1 MSQHKY
7 SQKILPKYVD
17 SDSEVRYIKTDAGG
31 VRYMSNIRIGKRN
44 DKLKGAAIN
53 IRGTLL
59 VPNKYLPEGTNEC
72 LGSRANES
80 GTFLLFLNWNS
91 NTGHSIFM
99 YNPTFAEPIQLLY
112 KDSPGNEVL
121 GFHRYY
127 RIKGT
132 KAKIVQDQ
140 HFFWTD
146 AYNAPRYLNIDWALN
161 YKKKKIFE
169 IQQIDGDIVDFNVL
183 VFKYKGV
190 LTNVYTNNFG
200 TMLLSNPLLNDYF
213 DIEDCSCSIILTEK
227 EANTCELT
235 TNSTKLRIVPQNFYT
250 DQHHERQIDLVC
262 YPSSTAPKV
271 ILKKDIK
278 QRRNFLAG
286 YTWQFR
292 TKIIYF
298 DGNESAW
305 SSWSKLINTAGN
317 CEEEYNYIAIDYTD
331 KIFDCYND
339 IRQLNVI
346 KEVVIGYRNTNQGN
360 LHSFVRIKQ
369 CDIPK
374 ISQIYNFYNDIYAGL
389 EPEYDDKVK
398 QYDLVPLQCGALS
411 AANNRLITADV
422 TENYEVDCFDFKVDV
437 EYHPKEDI
445 QRFDGKITCWIDIK
459 VNSSVIPYYMPVMQ
473 MTENA
478 DTYYFGYGSYQ
489 SPADPISFFTKDFI
503 ERYDQRLA
511 TKGFV
516 AYIVGTD
523 NFAVSKQWISP
534 NATVNIADSDNDFN
548 IVSAINDSDKSKLQ
562 DNYTGAYKNEKLF
575 RQKVDFTGLKDGI
588 YVVRIA
594 SHWVGFGNKLG
605 KGEAYDLD
613 NGLTWQKTSTNIVS
627 TDGVPYI
634 FEATVFVINGVA
646 NYEPNFEIADNSIA
660 RSSEGQTYCLAQ
672 GYVIDSEATTQQNVY
687 TGLRIEHSAVKL
699 VETGEFIGFE
709 RDKIFTLTDHNG
721 YFWGRAPVQPQDIG
735 GNNKILVSKG
745 KDVNWN
751 DLIGNDGDMAILW
764 NGDNPFTG
772 NLTELKNGTCGTF
785 NNSGT
790 GDNFVQ
796 EAVNNFIVPY
806 LADAHNVTNNF
817 RTLVKGKILNQ
828 AGIPVPGVLVVASGT
843 NRYDTSDANGDF
855 GIIMYANSETNSD
868 LRSYTLIFS
877 GDECNNIS
885 TIRAGDITL
894 GRFPPKYN
902 NSNPFTIAD
911 ILLDV
916 IYSDL
921 TPVYYLK
928 NGDTYDIA
936 ATLMDRGLRK
946 TTVLHN
952 DKTNRIVL
960 PFTTEYIQ
968 DYFPNLTVDTK
979 GNPITATTKAE
990 GFFTLK
996 ITLLSKPPIWAV
1008 SLYLLRTEG
1017 QVYADYV
1024 QMAVSNVEYVINYRE
1039 TANVDGVLEPD
1050 PVTTLYAN
1058 KDANEIY
1065 LDLVTSFQQYK
1076 DRNSNSKKG
1085 WTFEKG
1091 DRLRFIYNPDG
1102 DLYDFIEVEIKEQ
1115 RGNYFVIDNIDSLPE
1130 LKQGFTVE
1138 LFRLKT
1144 KIENK
1149 QYFEIAE
1156 HVKVLN
1162 PYTDARAW
1170 ETSTIKPNTGD
1181 AYRRNR
1187 KMIAKH
1193 EDETM
1198 LVTRIIEDPTP
1209 DDSVLEKDND
1219 KGRSDFI
1226 NYEYKQIRRL
1236 ATGRYSDKLVP
1247 DSSINKLRRFD
1258 AEQQFSADAN
1268 YGAITIVDDF
1278 TNVIFIAQ
1286 ENKCHTRLVS
1296 KRSLY
1301 LGDGSIGVSAPG
1313 TYLSDEPYY
1322 LNDEYGCKNPESY
1335 MKCKSF
1341 GVFYDVVNSTYV
1353 AYFNQNGLNSLSG
1366 YDDKYG
1372 SSKLQDSV
1380 FKDLSNKL
1388 ALIPAELY
1396 KFLVQAQSV
1405 YCDDDNEVNF
1415 SVRDI
1420 NIAVG
1425 QDISEYSGYRY
1436 GSNIGENDVKFKVFD
1451 KSDFAMNFQGFTL
1464 SFDNESKMWLF
1475 DRGYNPTTY
1484 GQLNNLYIGFTG
1496 SDLHL
1501 MEGGD
1506 DNSFNTFFGVKYK
1519 SRIDAVMN
1527 IEPSDLKFYTNWSV
1541 ESNAKW
1547 QNPYVRV
1554 ANSRAFREIESF
1566 TPDGKI
1572 VRRQGVFYAP
1582 FMFDINTPNV
1592 ANPVINGNKLVGE
1605 TLLLRLENNDN
1616 TQVILYAINIYGGYV
1631 PRSNF

>member
-1 MSQHKY
+1 MAQHKY
-7 SQKILPKYVD
+7 EQKILPKYVD
-17 SDSEVRYIKTDAGG
+17 SDTEVRYIKTDAGG
-31 VRYMSNIRIGKRN
+31 VRYFSNIRIGKRN

-59 VPNKYLPEGTNEC
+59 VPNNYLPDGINEC
-72 LGSRANES
+72 LGSRSNES

-112 KDSPGNEVL
+112 KDSPENIVL

-146 AYNAPRYLNIDWALN
+146 AYNAPRYLNIDWALS

-169 IQQIDGDIVDFNVL
+169 IQQIDADMVDFNVL
-183 VFKYKGV
+183 IFKYNGV
-190 LTNVYTNNFG
+190 PTNVFVGNTP
-200 TMLLSNPLLNDYF
+200 TLLGSNPMLSQYF

-250 DQHHERQIDLVC
+250 EQHHERQIDLVC
-262 YPSSTAPKV
+262 YPSSTAPRV
-271 ILKKDIK
+271 VLKKDIK

-292 TKIIYF
+292 TKIVYF
-298 DGNESAW
+298 DGNETAW
-305 SSWSKLINTAGN
+305 SAWSKLINTAGN

-339 IRQLNVI
+339 LRQLNVI

-374 ISQIYNFYNDIYAGL
+374 INQVYNFYNDIYAGL

-398 QYDLVPLQCGALS
+398 QYDLVPLQCGAVS
-411 AANNRLITADV
+411 AANNRLLTADV

-437 EYHPKEDI
+437 EYNPKEEI
-445 QRFDGKITCWIDIK
+445 QKYNGKITGWIDVLNRMLERAGTPTNVPI
-459 VNSSVIPYYMPVMQ
+459 IQ
-473 MTENA
+473 TTENA
-478 DTYYFGYGSYQ
+478 NTYSFG
-489 SPADPISFFTKDFI
+489 
-503 ERYDQRLA
+503 RYSIRDGFDQRLG
-511 TKGFV
+511 TKGFAV
-516 AYIVGTD
+516 YLAGTD
-523 NFAVSKQWISP
+523 NVTISKQVISP
-534 NATVNIADSDNDFN
+534 NIDVNIADPDFN
-548 IVSAINDSDKSKLQ
+548 IVKFVTDDDKQKVNDAIEN
-562 DNYTGAYKNEKLF
+562 NTTAF
-575 RQKVDFTGLKDGI
+575 RQKFEFTGLKDGI
-588 YVVRIA
+588 YIIRIA
-594 SHWVGFGNKLG
+594 SHWCSSGNKLG
-605 KGEAYDLD
+605 KGDSYDLD
-613 NGLTWQKTSTNIVS
+613 NGLIWQKTSTNVFSVNGVENYFEAIVS
-627 TDGVPYI
+627 IVGGVMQEVEP
-634 FEATVFVINGVA
+634 VFVVEDCTNTLA
-646 NYEPNFEIADNSIA
+646 EMEITDVTALI
-660 RSSEGQTYCLAQ
+660 Q
-672 GYVIDSEATTQQNVY
+672 GYVIDSESVLQPNVY
-687 TGLRIEHSAVKL
+687 NGTRIEYATVKMVRTTEIL
-699 VETGEFIGFE
+699 GNEKGTPSYA
-709 RDKIFTLTDHNG
+709 KADHNG
-721 YFWGRAPVQPQDIG
+721 YFYAVAEVDKLDIG

-745 KDVNWN
+745 KNINYWLDTF
-751 DLIGNDGDMAILW
+751 GNDGDMAILW
-764 NGDNPFTG
+764 NGDDPFTG
-772 NLTELKNGTCGTF
+772 NLSQLKLGTCGIF

-796 EAVNNFIVPY
+796 NVVNNFIIPY
-806 LADAHNVTNNF
+806 IADAHNITKNF
-817 RTLVKGKILNQ
+817 RTLVRGRVVNQ
-828 AGIPVPGVLVVASGT
+828 AGIPVSGILVVASGT
-843 NRYDTSDANGDF
+843 QRFDTTDINGEF
-855 GIIMYANSETNSD
+855 GILVYSNSIFRSD
-868 LRSYTLIFS
+868 IRNVSLIFN
-877 GDECNNIS
+877 GDECN
-885 TIRAGDITL
+885 DIAFLRSYEILL
-894 GRFPPKYN
+894 GKNPPKYN
-902 NSNPFTIAD
+902 NDNPYIISD
-911 ILLDV
+911 ITAV
-916 IYSDL
+916 VTYVDL
-921 TPVYYLK
+921 KRVYYLK
-928 NGDTYDIA
+928 NGDTYDIGV
-936 ATLMDRGLRK
+936 TLMDRALRK

-952 DKTNRIVL
+952 DKTNRIRL

-979 GNPITATTKAE
+979 GNPITSTTKAE

-996 ITLLSKPPIWAV
+996 FTLLSNPEIWNTHI
-1008 SLYLLRTEG
+1008 YFLRTEG

-1024 QMAVSNVEYVINYRE
+1024 QMVVSDIEYVINYRE
-1039 TANVDGVLEPD
+1039 TLNEDGVLEPD
-1050 PVTTLYAN
+1050 PVTTLYQN

-1065 LDLVTSFQQYK
+1065 LDLVTSFEQFR

-1085 WTFEKG
+1085 WTFEQG
-1091 DRLRFIYNPDG
+1091 DRLRFLYKPDG
-1102 DLYDFIEVEIKEQ
+1102 GLYDFIEVEIKEQ
-1115 RGNYFVIDNIDSLPE
+1115 RGKYFVIDNIDSLPE

-1144 KIENK
+1144 KIDNK

-1156 HVKVLN
+1156 HIKVLN
-1162 PYTDARAW
+1162 PYTELRAW
-1170 ETSTIKPNTGD
+1170 ETNTLIPNTGD
-1181 AYRRNR
+1181 AYRRVR
-1187 KMIAKH
+1187 KMVAKH
-1193 EDETM
+1193 EDETTT
-1198 LVTRIIEDPTP
+1198 VTRIVEDPTP
-1209 DDSVLEKDND
+1209 DDTLLEKDND

-1226 NYEYKQIRRL
+1226 NPEYKQIRRL

-1268 YGAITIVDDF
+1268 YGAITVIDDF
-1278 TNVIFIAQ
+1278 TNVVFIAQ

-1296 KRSLY
+1296 KTSLY
-1301 LGDGSIGVSAPG
+1301 VGDGNIGVSSPG

-1335 MKCKSF
+1335 IKCKSF

-1353 AYFNQNGLNSLSG
+1353 AYFNQNGLNSISG

-1388 ALIPAELY
+1388 ALVPQELY

-1405 YCDDDNEVNF
+1405 YSDDENEINF

-1420 NIAVG
+1420 NISVG

-1451 KSDFAMNFQGFTL
+1451 KSDFAMNFKGFTL
-1464 SFDNESKMWLF
+1464 CFDNESKMWLLNR
-1475 DRGYNPTTY
+1475 DYNPTTY
-1484 GQLNNLYIGFTG
+1484 GQLNNLYIGFIG
-1496 SDLHL
+1496 SELHL
-1501 MEGGD
+1501 MDAGD
-1506 DNSFNTFFGVKYK
+1506 ENSYNTFFGVKYK
-1519 SRIDAVMN
+1519 SRIDAIMN
-1527 IEPSDLKFYTNWSV
+1527 IAPSDLKFFTNWSV
-1541 ESNAKW
+1541 ESNVKW
-1547 QNPYVRV
+1547 QNPYVKV

-1582 FMFDINTPNV
+1582 FMFDTNTPNV
-1592 ANPVINGNKLVGE
+1592 VNPVINGNKLVGE
-1605 TLLLRLENNDN
+1605 TLLLRLENNDS
-1616 TQVILYAINIYGGYV
+1616 TQVILYAINIYGGYI
-1631 PRSNF
+1631 PRSNY

>member
-112 KDSPGNEVL
+112 QDSPGNEVL

-127 RIKGT
+127 RVKGT

-169 IQQIDGDIVDFNVL
+169 IQQIDADIVDFNVL
-183 VFKYKGV
+183 VFKYKGI
-190 LTNVYTNNFG
+190 LTNVYTGNFG
-200 TMLLSNPLLNDYF
+200 TLLLSNPLLSNYF

-235 TNSTKLRIVPQNFYT
+235 TNNTKLRIVPQNFYT
-250 DQHHERQIDLVC
+250 EQHHERQIDLVC
-262 YPSSTAPKV
+262 YPSSTAPQV

-292 TKIIYF
+292 TKIVYF

-305 SSWSKLINTAGN
+305 SSWSKLINTSGN

-339 IRQLNVI
+339 LRQLNVI

-374 ISQIYNFYNDIYAGL
+374 VSQVYNFYNDIYAGL

-422 TENYEVDCFDFKVDV
+422 TENYEEDCFDFDV
-437 EYHPKEDI
+437 EVDYHPKEDI
-445 QRFDGKITCWIDIK
+445 DQFKGKIECWIDIK
-459 VNSSVIPYYMPVMQ
+459 NFNIPSQYNLPITQ
-473 MTENA
+473 QTENA
-478 DTYYFGYGSYQ
+478 DTYNYGLFDDY
-489 SPADPISFFTKDFI
+489 DRFD
-503 ERYDQRLA
+503 ERLG
-511 TKGFV
+511 TKGFTV
-516 AYIVGTD
+516 YLAGTD
-523 NFAVSKQWISP
+523 HKTITKQVISGA
-534 NATVNIADSDNDFN
+534 NSLSITDDEYN
-548 IVSAINDSDKSKLQ
+548 IVDNIGGRNTETIINAI
-562 DNYTGAYKNEKLF
+562 KNEPAKF
-575 RQKVDFTGLKDGI
+575 RQKATITGIKDGTYI
-588 YVVRIA
+588 IRIA
-594 SHWVGFGNKLG
+594 SHWCSYNNKLG

-613 NGLTWQKTSTNIVS
+613 NGIIWQKTSTNVLSVNNIKN
-627 TDGVPYI
+627 I
-634 FEATVFVINGVA
+634 FEAKVTVVNGVMV
-646 NYEPNFEIADNSIA
+646 EPLPVFNVQTASGIAE
-660 RSSEGQTYCLAQ
+660 SSRIYLNIFGFGIGITYSLIQ
-672 GYVIDSEATTQQNVY
+672 GYVIDSNSVAQEDVY
-687 TGLRIEHSAVKL
+687 QGTRVEHAVIKT
-699 VETGEFIGFE
+699 VKVGELIHTE
-709 RDKIFTLTDHNG
+709 RGSPTYALTDHNG
-721 YFWGRAPVQPQDIG
+721 YGFLIARVGINDIG
-735 GNNKILVSKG
+735 GNNKINVSKG
-745 KDVNWN
+745 RNINWDN
-751 DLIGNDGDMAILW
+751 LPGNDGDMAILW
-764 NGDNPFTG
+764 DDNNPFDG
-772 NLTELKNGTCGTF
+772 NLTQLKNGSCDTF
-785 NNSGT
+785 NNED
-790 GDNFVQ
+790 DNFSQ
-796 EAVNNFIVPY
+796 EVVNNFIFPY

-817 RTLVKGKILNQ
+817 RTLIKGRIATTQDNYPLSN
-828 AGIPVPGVLVVASGT
+828 VLVVATGT
-843 NRYDTSDANGDF
+843 NRFDKTDVNGEF
-855 GIIMYANSETNSD
+855 GIIVYANSDTRSD
-868 LRSYTLIFS
+868 FRTVDLIFS
-877 GDECNNIS
+877 ADDCNNINATFRY
-885 TIRAGDITL
+885 TIDL
-894 GRFPPKYN
+894 GKIPPKHNNTNPYDIGTIFIDVTYN
-902 NSNPFTIAD
+902 
-911 ILLDV
+911 
-916 IYSDL
+916 DL
-921 TPVYYLK
+921 TPTYYLK

-936 ATLMDRGLRK
+936 ATIMDRGLRK

-979 GNPITATTKAE
+979 GNAITPTTKAE

-996 ITLLSKPPIWAV
+996 ITLLSPPPIWAV
-1008 SLYLLRTEG
+1008 SMYLLRTEG

-1024 QMAVSNVEYVINYRE
+1024 QMVVSHVEYVINYRE
-1039 TANVDGVLEPD
+1039 TLNVDDVLVPD
-1050 PVTTLYAN
+1050 PVTTLYEN

-1065 LDLVTSFQQYK
+1065 LDLISSFSEYK
-1076 DRNSNSKKG
+1076 DRNSSSKKG

-1091 DRLRFIYNPDG
+1091 DRIRFIYNPDG

-1144 KIENK
+1144 KVENK

-1198 LVTRIIEDPTP
+1198 LVSRIVEDPTP

-1322 LNDEYGCKNPESY
+1322 LNDEFGCKNPESY
-1335 MKCKSF
+1335 MKCKGF

-1372 SSKLQDSV
+1372 SSKLQNSV

-1396 KFLVQAQSV
+1396 QFLVQAQSV
-1405 YCDDDNEVNF
+1405 YSDDENEINF

-1451 KSDFAMNFQGFTL
+1451 KSDFAMNFKGFTL
-1464 SFDNESKMWLF
+1464 CFDNESKMWL
-1475 DRGYNPTTY
+1475 
-1484 GQLNNLYIGFTG
+1484 
-1496 SDLHL
+1496 
-1501 MEGGD
+1501 
-1506 DNSFNTFFGVKYK
+1506 
-1519 SRIDAVMN
+1519 MN
-1527 IEPSDLKFYTNWSV
+1527 RD
-1541 ESNAKW
+1541 
-1547 QNPYVRV
+1547 
-1554 ANSRAFREIESF
+1554 
-1566 TPDGKI
+1566 
-1572 VRRQGVFYAP
+1572 
-1582 FMFDINTPNV
+1582 
-1592 ANPVINGNKLVGE
+1592 
-1605 TLLLRLENNDN
+1605 
-1616 TQVILYAINIYGGYV
+1616 
-1631 PRSNF
+1631 

>member
-1 MSQHKY
+1 MAQHKY
-7 SQKILPKYVD
+7 EQKILPKYVD

-44 DKLKGAAIN
+44 DKQKGAAVK

-59 VPNKYLPEGTNEC
+59 VPNSYLPAGTNEC
-72 LGSRANES
+72 IGSRANES

-161 YKKKKIFE
+161 YKKKKVFE
-169 IQQIDGDIVDFNVL
+169 IQQVDEDTVDFNVL
-183 VFKYKGV
+183 VFKFNGV
-190 LTNVYTNNFG
+190 LTNVFTGNFG
-200 TMLLSNPLLNDYF
+200 TILLSNPLLNDYF
-213 DIEDCSCSIILTEK
+213 DIEDCSCSVILTEK
-227 EANTCELT
+227 EANTCELN

-250 DQHHERQIDLVC
+250 EQHHERQIDLVC
-262 YPSSTAPKV
+262 YPSSTAPQV

-305 SSWSKLINTAGN
+305 SSWSKLINTSGN

-339 IRQLNVI
+339 LRQLNVI

-374 ISQIYNFYNDIYAGL
+374 VSQVYNFYNDIYAGL

-437 EYHPKEDI
+437 EYHPNKEI
-445 QRFDGKITCWIDIK
+445 QRFNGKITGYIDILNRMLETG
-459 VNSSVIPYYMPVMQ
+459 VQNPGTPTNVPIIQ
-473 MTENA
+473 TTENA
-478 DTYYFGYGSYQ
+478 NTYFFG
-489 SPADPISFFTKDFI
+489 
-503 ERYDQRLA
+503 RYSNRDGFDQRLG

-516 AYIVGTD
+516 AYLVGTD
-523 NFAVSKQWISP
+523 NIAISKQVISP
-534 NATVNIADSDNDFN
+534 GIDVNIADADFDIVRFVNDADKQKVADVISN
-548 IVSAINDSDKSKLQ
+548 NTSA
-562 DNYTGAYKNEKLF
+562 F
-575 RQKVDFTGLKDGI
+575 RQKFEFNGLKDGI
-588 YVVRIA
+588 YVIRLA
-594 SHWVGFGNKLG
+594 SHWCSYGDKLG
-605 KGEAYDLD
+605 KGEVYDLD
-613 NGLTWQKTSTNIVS
+613 NGLTWQKTSTNVYK
-627 TDGVPYI
+627 VNNEVNI
-634 FEATVFVINGVA
+634 FEATVSIIGGVMQGP
-646 NYEPNFEIADNSIA
+646 EPVFTVQDCTDI
-660 RSSEGQTYCLAQ
+660 GQEYIHGGDIPLGYTTSLIQ
-672 GYVIDSEATTQQNVY
+672 GYVIDSESVTQADVY
-687 TGLRIEHSAVKL
+687 NGLRIEYATVKM
-699 VETGEFIGFE
+699 VRTGEFGAIDEKGTPSFA
-709 RDKIFTLTDHNG
+709 KTDHNG
-721 YFWGRAPVQPQDIG
+721 YFYAIAEVNINDIG

-745 KDVNWN
+745 KDINWN

-764 NGDNPFTG
+764 NGDDPYTG
-772 NLTELKNGTCGTF
+772 NLTQLKNGTCGTF
-785 NNSGT
+785 DNSGT

-796 EAVNNFIVPY
+796 QVVNNFITPY
-806 LADAHNVTNNF
+806 LADAHNITNNF

-828 AGIPVPGVLVVASGT
+828 AGIPVPGVLVVALGT
-843 NRYDTSDANGDF
+843 NRYDTSDANGEF
-855 GIIMYANSETNSD
+855 GIIMYANSKTDSD

-885 TIRAGDITL
+885 TIRGGVITL
-894 GRFPPKYN
+894 GRFTLKYN

-911 ILLDV
+911 ILSDV

-1076 DRNSNSKKG
+1076 DRNSSSKKG
-1085 WTFEKG
+1085 WTFEQG

-1156 HVKVLN
+1156 HVKILN

-1198 LVTRIIEDPTP
+1198 LVTRIVEDPTP

-1226 NYEYKQIRRL
+1226 NYEYRQIRRL

-1301 LGDGSIGVSAPG
+1301 IGDGNIGVSAPG

-1335 MKCKSF
+1335 MKCKGF

-1380 FKDLSNKL
+1380 FKDLSNRL

-1405 YCDDDNEVNF
+1405 YSDDENEINI
-1415 SVRDI
+1415 SIRDI
-1420 NIAVG
+1420 DISVG
-1425 QDISEYSGYRY
+1425 QDISEYSGYKF

-1451 KSDFAMNFQGFTL
+1451 KSDFAMNFKGFTL
-1464 SFDNESKMWLF
+1464 CFDNESKMWLLNR
-1475 DRGYNPTTY
+1475 DYNPTTY

-1496 SDLHL
+1496 SDLHV
-1501 MEGGD
+1501 MDAGD
-1506 DNSFNTFFGVKYK
+1506 ENSYNTFFGVKYK
-1519 SRIDAVMN
+1519 SRIDAIMN

-1582 FMFDINTPNV
+1582 FMFDTNTPNV

-1605 TLLLRLENNDN
+1605 TLLLRLENDDN
-1616 TQVILYAINIYGGYV
+1616 TQVILYAINIYAGYL
-1631 PRSNF
+1631 PRSNY